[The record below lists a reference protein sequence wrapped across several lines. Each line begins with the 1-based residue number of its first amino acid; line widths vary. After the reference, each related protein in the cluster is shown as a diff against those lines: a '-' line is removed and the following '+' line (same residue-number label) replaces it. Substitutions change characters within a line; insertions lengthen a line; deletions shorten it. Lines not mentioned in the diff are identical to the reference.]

1 MRWVNV
7 ITAAALILGL
17 AACEEETVAPPTNVQ
32 PPAPAKSAA
41 GKKGDTKTDEA
52 DAGAALPVAE
62 FTEASFVESEDS
74 RDPFRDFAHLF
85 AKKRTGDKSL
95 QREVKASQF
104 ALDEL
109 KLVGVVTGSAR
120 LVMLQDP
127 VGFAWTATTGE
138 YVGKAELVAVGGTDG
153 REVAINWRVDRIRSS
168 DVVFIREDTA
178 HPEIPP
184 TTRVMPLYPDEDLR
198 SGG

>member
-17 AACEEETVAPPTNVQ
+17 AACEEETIAPPTNVA
-32 PPAPAKSAA
+32 PAAAKSAA
-41 GKKGDTKTDEA
+41 AKKGDKTTAEA
-52 DAGAALPVAE
+52 DAGAPLPVAE
-62 FTEASFVESEDS
+62 FTEESFVESEDS

-153 REVAINWRVDRIRSS
+153 R
-168 DVVFIREDTA
+168 
-178 HPEIPP
+178 
-184 TTRVMPLYPDEDLR
+184 
-198 SGG
+198 